1 MTRNELKEFRRLRWK
16 YIKTGSGWIMRSR
29 RYRDLYLDFWID
41 AEKLDGVQR
50 VIFVEYYHNARSIV
64 YIAMQLNYSERTVL
78 RIKSSAVGLAA
89 V

>member
-16 YIKTGSGWIMRSR
+16 YIKTGGRWIMRSR
-29 RYRDLYLDFWID
+29 RYRDLYLDFLIS

-64 YIAMQLNYSERTVL
+64 YISMQLNYSERTVL
-78 RIKSSAVGLAA
+78 RIKSSAVGLVA